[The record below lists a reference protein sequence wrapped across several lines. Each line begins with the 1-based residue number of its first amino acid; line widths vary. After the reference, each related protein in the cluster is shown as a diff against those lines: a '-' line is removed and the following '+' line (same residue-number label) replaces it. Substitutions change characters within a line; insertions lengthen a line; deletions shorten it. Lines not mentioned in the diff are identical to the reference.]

1 LNEKD
6 QLDALKTIADHPAV
20 MRKKEFKKL
29 LLNYKSYRPN
39 LVENKKLFTAW
50 FEAKESD
57 LIKVSDDVIIL
68 IVSDNSIHC

>member
-1 LNEKD
+1 MNEKD

-29 LLNYKSYRPN
+29 LLNYKSYKAN

-50 FEAKESD
+50 FEAKEND
-57 LIKVSDDVIIL
+57 LIKVSNEIIIMIML
-68 IVSDNSIHC
+68 DNSVHC